1 MQSTAMSLY
10 QNVCIKCSTLV
21 TQNYSTSF
29 SLGIKA
35 LDKRFHD
42 AIYSIY
48 GFVRFAD
55 EIVDSFHD
63 YDKADLLERF
73 KVETYKA
80 IEEKISL
87 NPILQSFQTVVNE
100 YGIDYELIDA
110 FLFSMEMDL
119 YNDRYESS
127 LYEKYIYGSAEVVG
141 LMCLKVFVEGD
152 QVKYD
157 ALKDSACSLGSAFQK
172 VNFLRDMKSDFI
184 ERGRVYFPDVNYQ
197 GFTLEDKKTIEAD
210 IEKDFQHAYEGII
223 RLPQGAKFG
232 VYTAYKYYRSLF
244 KKIKKAPVNQVLE
257 ERIRV
262 PNERKFLLLVS
273 SAFRHQFNLL

>member
-1 MQSTAMSLY
+1 MNLY
-10 QNVCIKCSTLV
+10 QSVCTKCSTLI
-21 TQNYSTSF
+21 TKNYSTSF

-35 LDKRFHD
+35 LDRRFHD
-42 AIYSIY
+42 AIYGIY

-63 YDKADLLERF
+63 YDKETLLKRF
-73 KVETYKA
+73 KAETYLA

-87 NPILQSFQTVVNE
+87 NPVLHSFQRVVNE
-100 YGIDYELIDA
+100 YEIDEELIES

-127 LYEKYIYGSAEVVG
+127 LYEQYIYGSAEVVG

-152 QVKYD
+152 QERYEY
-157 ALKDSACSLGSAFQK
+157 LKESACNLGSAFQK
-172 VNFLRDMKSDFI
+172 VNFLRDMKSDYV
-184 ERGRVYFPDVNYQ
+184 ERGRVYFPNVNY
-197 GFTLEDKKTIEAD
+197 GSFGVSDKKA
-210 IEKDFQHAYEGII
+210 IEKDIELDFEKAYQGILQ
-223 RLPQGAKFG
+223 LPQGARFG

-244 KKIKKAPVNQVLE
+244 NKIKKAPVNQVLE

-273 SAFRHQFNLL
+273 SAVRHQFNLL